1 MNNLSFPKNCTYLVE
16 NVCIKVPE
24 FQDGRG

>member
-1 MNNLSFPKNCTYLVE
+1 MINLSFPKTCTYLVE

-24 FQDGRG
+24 FQDGSD